1 MCIIDEMI
9 LNTDQYRGRDC
20 WLISAR
26 QDEPRRKAKSRKSFC
41 NLHEYG
47 FFFFILKGRNFEE
60 KIKYFLV
67 ILYNILGHNG
77 TALVVYAREFNF
89 V

>member
-26 QDEPRRKAKSRKSFC
+26 QDEPRRKGYLRNERERRRKAKSRKSFC

-47 FFFFILKGRNFEE
+47 FFFSLFLQEEILK
-60 KIKYFLV
+60 KK
-67 ILYNILGHNG
+67 
-77 TALVVYAREFNF
+77 
-89 V
+89 